1 MTEKIDKFVQEL
13 RESMLKGFSENLK
26 NEVLNPQNI
35 GKIDN
40 SDSYVSV
47 TGVCG
52 DTVEIYLNITD
63 GRISDIK
70 FMTDGCGFT
79 IACSSYVTRTA
90 RGKTIEEALLIKPE
104 DIDKYFG
111 GLPEDHKHCA
121 KLSVLTLEAVI
132 ENYRSEL
139 KKNKE

>member
-1 MTEKIDKFVQEL
+1 MAQESDEFVREL
-13 RESMLKGFSENLK
+13 QDSVLEGLSENFIS
-26 NEVLNPQNI
+26 EVFAPQNI

-40 SDSYVSV
+40 PDSYVSF

-52 DTVEIYLNITD
+52 DIIEMWLNITD

-79 IACSSYVTRTA
+79 IVCASYITRTA
-90 RGKTIEEALLIKPE
+90 RGKTIEEALQIKPE
-104 DIDKYFG
+104 DIDKYFE
-111 GLPEDHKHCA
+111 GLPLDHKHCA
-121 KLSVLTLEAVI
+121 KLSVLTLEAAI

>member
-1 MTEKIDKFVQEL
+1 MAQESDEFVREL
-13 RESMLKGFSENLK
+13 QDSVLEDFSENFIS
-26 NEVLNPQNI
+26 EVFAPQNI

-40 SDSYVSV
+40 PDSYISF

-52 DTVEIYLNITD
+52 DTIEMWLKIAD
-63 GRISDIK
+63 GKISDIK

-79 IACSSYVTRTA
+79 IVCASYITRTV
-90 RGKTIEEALLIKPE
+90 RGKTVQEALMIKPE
-104 DIDKYFG
+104 DVDKHFG

-132 ENYRSEL
+132 EKYRDEL
-139 KKNKE
+139 KSMNE

>member
-1 MTEKIDKFVQEL
+1 MAQESDEFVREL
-13 RESMLKGFSENLK
+13 QDSVLEDLSENFIS
-26 NEVLNPQNI
+26 EVFNPQNI

-40 SDSYVSV
+40 PDSYVSF

-52 DTVEIYLNITD
+52 DTIEMWLNIAD
-63 GRISDIK
+63 GKISDIK

-79 IACSSYVTRTA
+79 IVCASYITRTA
-90 RGKTIEEALLIKPE
+90 RGKTIEEALQIKPE
-104 DIDKYFG
+104 DIDKYFE
-111 GLPEDHKHCA
+111 GLPLDHKHCA
-121 KLSVLTLEAVI
+121 KLSVLTLEAAI